1 MDGFLQ
7 DSLLTK
13 AGPLE
18 CNGQAQT
25 DNAFNL
31 KINKMKPYKVIL
43 LLIAIIG
50 LAFTFKKERPTLY
63 IIGDST
69 VKNGDG
75 TGKNGQMGW
84 GTMIDV
90 YFDTT
95 KIAVRNHAIGG
106 RSSRTFITE
115 GRWDKIL
122 QTLKKGDFVM
132 MQFGHNDGSPL
143 DDTARA
149 RGTIKGIGE
158 DSVEIYNPIRK
169 MKETVHSYGW
179 YMRRFINEAKDKGAI
194 PIICSPIP
202 RYGFKDGK
210 ISRDSYATWSRELA
224 EQTSTFFIPLNEKIV
239 VQYESMD
246 TIKVKSFFPADHTH
260 TNKEGAIL
268 NATKVV
274 EGIKE
279 LKKCGLKKYLL

>member
-1 MDGFLQ
+1 MNRFR
-7 DSLLTK
+7 
-13 AGPLE
+13 
-18 CNGQAQT
+18 QAQP
-25 DNAFNL
+25 DNL
-31 KINKMKPYKVIL
+31 IKIKLNKMKSYKIL
-43 LLIAIIG
+43 LPLIAIIG
-50 LAFTFKKERPTLY
+50 LAFTFKKDRPTLY

-75 TGKNGQMGW
+75 TGKNNQMGW

-115 GRWDKIL
+115 GRWNAIL
-122 QTLKKGDFVM
+122 QTLKNGDYVM
-132 MQFGHNDGSPL
+132 MQFGHNDASPL

-149 RGTIKGIGE
+149 RGTIKGLGE

-169 MKETVHSYGW
+169 IKETVHSYGW
-179 YMRRFINEAKDKGAI
+179 YMRKFINESKDKGAI

-202 RYGFKDGK
+202 RYGFKEGK
-210 ISRDSYATWSRELA
+210 ISRDSYAKWSTELA
-224 EQTSTFFIPLNEKIV
+224 AQTNTFFIPLNEKIAL
-239 VQYESMD
+239 QYESMD
-246 TIKVKSFFPADHTH
+246 STKVKSFFPADHTH
-260 TNKEGAIL
+260 TNKQGAIL

-279 LKKCGLKKYLL
+279 LKKCKLKKYLL